1 MSLAY
6 TCDYCGQPID
16 DDELFAAIEAR
27 GHFPSEHDIS
37 DGRYQSD
44 ALGHYHTEARG
55 DEPACY
61 QRVRDALDLVREF
74 APMLAALPTTDELAE
89 RRDAAARL
97 PRHGGALGRPR
108 RRQEIVRGPGGI
120 AGLQL
125 PYGVRM
131 QLFDAEILTIAEVQ
145 RRVADGSISDVHGL
159 GPSRLKALRAALE
172 RWERERH
179 TVAS

>member
-74 APMLAALPTTDELAE
+74 APMLAALPTTDELAN
-89 RRDAAARL
+89 DVTPL
-97 PRHGGALGRPR
+97 PASHDTEGRWVDPGGAR
-108 RRQEIVRGPGGI
+108 R
-120 AGLQL
+120 
-125 PYGVRM
+125 
-131 QLFDAEILTIAEVQ
+131 
-145 RRVADGSISDVHGL
+145 SC
-159 GPSRLKALRAALE
+159 AALA
-172 RWERERH
+172 
-179 TVAS
+179 ASPASNSPTGCGCSCSTPRS